1 MYNVIDEKEKPLMV
15 SIKCLA
21 FNHEKY
27 IRKTLEGFVMQKTK
41 FRFEAIV
48 HDDASTDGTAVIIR
62 EYAEK
67 YPDIIKAI
75 FETQN
80 QYSKQDG
87 SLTNIM
93 HNACKGK
100 YIAMCEGDD
109 YWTDPYKLQKQIDFL
124 ETHPEF
130 VICSHRYKSYN
141 QKEQTFYE
149 NIYPYVNESCS
160 YSLSDLING
169 KWLAHPLTVVYK
181 KSALDF
187 NHYMKFSMKQDVV
200 LFYSLLKNGYGYLL
214 SDVMAV
220 YRIHDGGVWSHL
232 NEQEKIILEIKQRL
246 AIYEVEKNDIA
257 AEFLY
262 ITFYSRPFRKI
273 VLIKNFRIV
282 FNVMKIIFNHK
293 GILNMLRLLKCF
305 FRW

>member
-75 FETQN
+75 FETKN
-80 QYSKQDG
+80 QYSKKDG

-149 NIYPYVNESCS
+149 NIYPCVNESCS

-273 VLIKNFRIV
+273 VLIKNFKIV

-293 GILNMLRLLKCF
+293 GVLNMLKLLKCF
-305 FRW
+305 FR